1 MELRC
6 AVSPFR
12 ANESVK
18 RVRRVLILKLGASA
32 SDWLA
37 MTSNRR
43 GVVCYSTVS
52 EGNPTN
58 TTGYLKWLSIKGMW
72 DGAALS

>member
-37 MTSNRR
+37 LTSNRR
-43 GVVCYSTVS
+43 GAVCYSTVS
-52 EGNPTN
+52 ESNPTN
-58 TTGYLKWLSIKGMW
+58 TTGYLKWFIH
-72 DGAALS
+72 